1 MTVIFHLLKKN
12 FVSHGSS
19 EVITTL
25 AHWNCDLAEI
35 LDEISPL
42 MISSAELWSVYYLS
56 HKEWQWK
63 IMLNSMDISGF
74 LCFIVNF
81 EFYLHIKESLT
92 RFVWENILIQHL
104 GSCLCLISENIQ
116 LIKYLKVNYLVSNFA
131 LEIFHINK
139 VY

>member
-1 MTVIFHLLKKN
+1 MTLIFHLLKKN

-25 AHWNCDLAEI
+25 AQWNCDLAEI

-81 EFYLHIKESLT
+81 EF
-92 RFVWENILIQHL
+92 
-104 GSCLCLISENIQ
+104 
-116 LIKYLKVNYLVSNFA
+116 
-131 LEIFHINK
+131 
-139 VY
+139 